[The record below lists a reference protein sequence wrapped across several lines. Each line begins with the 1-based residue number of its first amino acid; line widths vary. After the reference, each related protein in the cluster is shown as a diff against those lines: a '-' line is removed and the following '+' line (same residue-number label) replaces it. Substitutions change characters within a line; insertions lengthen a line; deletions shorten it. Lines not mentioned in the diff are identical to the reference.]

1 MRFNRQ
7 IATSDF
13 TIIERT
19 MRFLKYIGVF
29 GLLFML
35 AVPSQGQMRGGGKK
49 LKKVTCPIVEGGKR
63 NYSLGVR
70 VGDPYGITGKVYLK
84 NRWGVEVIL
93 GRTFAALHNVANK
106 EAFDKLGNLS
116 YDTTTYLGHEVKH
129 SYVLAIR
136 AAKHFNIGGYT
147 GLDWYAA
154 AGVQGRYYQ
163 AHYVFQFSEDALTN
177 VTSYDETI
185 ISAGPEVAIGIEFVI
200 PYQPLGI
207 FAEVGAFSDVLNG
220 DLVPKF
226 LGGLGFR
233 YNFR

>member
-35 AVPSQGQMRGGGKK
+35 AVPSYGQMRSGGKK
-49 LKKVTCPIVEGGKR
+49 LKKVTCPIVEGNKR

-70 VGDPYGITGKVYLK
+70 VGDPYGITGKVYFK

-93 GRTFAALHNVANK
+93 GKTFAALHNVANK

-116 YDTTTYLGHEVKH
+116 YDTTTYLGHEVKR
-129 SYVLAIR
+129 SYVVAIR
-136 AAKHFNIGGYT
+136 AAKHFSIGGYT

-163 AHYVFQFSEDALTN
+163 SHYVFQYTEAALTN
-177 VTSYDETI
+177 VTSYDDTI
-185 ISAGPEVAIGIEFVI
+185 ISGGPDVAIGIEFVV

-220 DLVPKF
+220 DLVPNF

-233 YNFR
+233 YNFK